1 MSKATF
7 SVTYEGPTT
16 EDGEVPIDQLAPSLL
31 AIGDLFAVATSA
43 IHGEGT
49 RSVAS
54 VYAHRKATSA
64 EVSISVEFVSIVGK
78 LKELLAGDDG
88 TAAANLIT
96 ILLFVGGSTGA
107 LGLVPFIRWCRNR
120 RFTVGAANDND
131 AVTVE
136 TEDGSKVVVQQHVT
150 NLLLGSGRVNITQ
163 KVYNIVRPLEQ
174 QGTEQITFSAKGHQ
188 PQRVTEPD
196 LPSFA
201 PWEEEVV
208 EQVEGVRK
216 DMMLTVVQL
225 TFKEGNRWRLSDG
238 NVEFWAAIND
248 EEFLKDVRCRR
259 ELFGHGDIL
268 KCDVEVRQ
276 HIDQQQQLRTSYSVE
291 KVRQHLPGPQPG
303 ELCLPE
309 PGDPTPPAE

>member
-7 SVTYEGPTT
+7 SVIYEGPTT
-16 EDGEVPIDQLAPSLL
+16 EDGAVPIDQLAPSLL
-31 AIGDLFAVATSA
+31 AIGNLFAAATSA

-49 RSVAS
+49 KSVAS

-78 LKELLAGDDG
+78 LRELLAGDTG

-96 ILLFVGGSTGA
+96 ILLFVSGGSGA
-107 LGLVPFIRWCRNR
+107 LGLVPFIRWCKNR
-120 RFTVGAANDND
+120 RFTVGAVGDND
-131 AVTVE
+131 TVIAE

-150 NLLLGSGRVNITQ
+150 NLLLGSGSVNITQ
-163 KVYNIVRPLEQ
+163 NVYNMVRPLEQ
-174 QGTEQITFSAKGHQ
+174 EGTEQITFSARGHQ
-188 PQRVTEPD
+188 PQSVTEPD

-201 PWEEEVV
+201 PWKEEVI

-225 TFKEGNRWRLSDG
+225 TFKQGNRWRLSDG
-238 NVEFWAAIND
+238 NAEFWAAIND
-248 EEFLKDVRCRR
+248 EEFLKDVQARR

-268 KCDVEVRQ
+268 KCDVQVRQ

-303 ELCLPE
+303 ELGLP
-309 PGDPTPPAE
+309 DPEVPPPPAE